1 MVSRILLFDIDGTLL
16 RTGGA
21 GQEAMEEALS
31 VEFQVPTPIQNIPTA
46 GRTDR
51 GIEND
56 VFDRYGIEPTDENRR
71 RFMEGYLQRLP
82 HSLQHLQGGLLP
94 GVVELLQALSERD
107 DTHLTLLTGNY
118 ERGAWIKIRH
128 FGLDRF
134 FVDGTFG
141 DFHANRDDL
150 AVLARTKL
158 AEQLQRELT
167 GAELMVIGDTPADIR
182 CARAV
187 GASVAAVATG
197 IYDAEQLRPHQP
209 DLLFADLSQ
218 TQDVLAQL
226 LDH

>member
-1 MVSRILLFDIDGTLL
+1 
-16 RTGGA
+16 
-21 GQEAMEEALS
+21 
-31 VEFQVPTPIQNIPTA
+31 
-46 GRTDR
+46 
-51 GIEND
+51 
-56 VFDRYGIEPTDENRR
+56 
-71 RFMEGYLQRLP
+71 
-82 HSLQHLQGGLLP
+82 
-94 GVVELLQALSERD
+94 
-107 DTHLTLLTGNY
+107 
-118 ERGAWIKIRH
+118 KIRH